1 MIQIA
6 LCDDDK
12 LFLREFHEAVLRW
25 ARQNEESV
33 AMRIEDYSDSEFF
46 LDSLREKSYDLV
58 FLDIE
63 MPRRDGIAVAK
74 ELHDKF
80 PESLIVFLTS
90 HSEFMEE
97 GYEVRAFRYLNKLTA
112 GEKLPA
118 VLEAAC
124 RELQK
129 RNTRCHTVQHYS
141 DFIRIP
147 IREIAYVRHILRY
160 SEITLAS
167 GEKIKDGRG
176 LKEILSQL
184 EDAPFVQI
192 DRGAS
197 VNLDY
202 VRQIKGNCVLLSTGE
217 SLSISRQKLAA
228 VKEAISR
235 IWGNSL

>member
-1 MIQIA
+1 MTFYCSKNDFA
-6 LCDDDK
+6 YWE
-12 LFLREFHEAVLRW
+12 R
-25 ARQNEESV
+25 S
-33 AMRIEDYSDSEFF
+33 
-46 LDSLREKSYDLV
+46 
-58 FLDIE
+58 
-63 MPRRDGIAVAK
+63 
-74 ELHDKF
+74 
-80 PESLIVFLTS
+80 
-90 HSEFMEE
+90 
-97 GYEVRAFRYLNKLTA
+97 GY
-112 GEKLPA
+112 LP
-118 VLEAAC
+118 C
-124 RELQK
+124 G
-129 RNTRCHTVQHYS
+129 S
-141 DFIRIP
+141 
-147 IREIAYVRHILRY
+147 HILRY